1 MDYKTARNFLID
13 QGTALD
19 TQKNP
24 DAFLIR
30 LKQGQ
35 PPIPG
40 QVTNLLLALKI
51 TFDVLKEDPLLDR
64 TLVHALHVLAL
75 ESFVAFEK
83 GRQSGVE
90 WSPLLKS
97 DLHRLSLGVKS
108 ILSGTWYVE
117 SEQKIT

>member
-13 QGTALD
+13 QGTALE

-40 QVTNLLLALKI
+40 QVTSILLALKLV
-51 TFDVLKEDPLLDR
+51 FDVLKEDTTLDR
-64 TLVHALHVLAL
+64 ELVSALYRLAM
-75 ESFVAFEK
+75 ESHQLFEA
-83 GRQSGVE
+83 GRNQGVD
-90 WSPLLKS
+90 WPPLLKE
-97 DLHRLSLGVKS
+97 DLKRVALA
-108 ILSGTWYVE
+108 VE
-117 SEQKIT
+117 SIFSGHWS